1 MIIYFI
7 LTVFYLFSVLKLNQT
22 LYLGL
27 ILFPLQRS
35 WWLHLK
41 EPKIDQKWDFSL
53 YFYSVLHIFRSEIE
67 SNPISRSDVVSS
79 TKNMVTAL
87 GRAQKRSKMC
97 FFTLFL
103 QCNFILYIFSDLKL
117 NQTLYLGLIL
127 LPPRTLWRLHLK
139 EPKKISKMWFFTLF
153 LQCST
158 YFQIWNWIKSYI

>member
-1 MIIYFI
+1 M
-7 LTVFYLFSVLKLNQT
+7 TALKGAQK
-22 LYLGL
+22 
-27 ILFPLQRS
+27 RS
-35 WWLHLK
+35 K
-41 EPKIDQKWDFSL
+41 CDFSL

-79 TKNMVTAL
+79 TKNMVTAF

-127 LPPRTLWRLHLK
+127 SPPRTLWRLHLK
-139 EPKKISKMWFFTLF
+139 EPKKDQKCDFSLCFYSVLHIFRSE
-153 LQCST
+153 
-158 YFQIWNWIKSYI
+158 I